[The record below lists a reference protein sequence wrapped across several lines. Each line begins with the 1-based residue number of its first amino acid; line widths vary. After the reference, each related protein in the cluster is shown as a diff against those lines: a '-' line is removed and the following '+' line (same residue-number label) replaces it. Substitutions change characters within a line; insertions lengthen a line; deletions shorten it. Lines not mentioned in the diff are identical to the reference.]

1 MTTQKDIDF
10 RVFARGAASVAT
22 YAQGD
27 VIFHEGEPSDS
38 MYIVLSGS
46 VDIESHGKFIE
57 TIEAGRALGF
67 ASVLDQ
73 VPRTTTARARERCEL
88 AVMDRR
94 KFRYMVDEV
103 PNFAWYV
110 MHELTHRLRMLN
122 AAIEHAPPS
131 GNAA

>member
-1 MTTQKDIDF
+1 MTKNKDIDF
-10 RVFARGAASVAT
+10 RVFARGAGRVVRYHA
-22 YAQGD
+22 D
-27 VIFHEGEPSDS
+27 EVIFREGDPSDS

-46 VDIESHGKFIE
+46 VDIASHGKAIE
-57 TIEAGRALGF
+57 TIGEGRALGF
-67 ASVLDQ
+67 ASILDNR
-73 VPRTTTARARERCEL
+73 PRATTARAHEECEL

-122 AAIEHAPPS
+122 EAIDS
-131 GNAA
+131 GELAD